1 MYTLAPFT
9 KNDIRNSIKTFKTFD
24 NVKEWVENNK
34 EFLSGLR
41 FIIEKT
47 N

>member
-1 MYTLAPFT
+1 MYTLEFT
-9 KNDIRNSIKTFKTFD
+9 KNDNVTPLKFKTFD